1 MVKTYKNADGE
12 FITTTS
18 NGNIINNR
26 GEETDEIYNSFYIK
40 HDARKSIREYY
51 WYNTLQG
58 KFIQDTKKPNL
69 YHGKPII
76 YVKEIIEKEPNNF
89 IVSHFLVYHGYEL
102 LAKTTLVAPEYIT
115 DVNGANNDEDM
126 RRQARALANELI
138 NKKIRIPTKT
148 GLREDELIGTWR
160 YYKIKEPFKTFR
172 KQKRKPVKSQRPKKV
187 IKKIC
192 KCKRK

>member
-1 MVKTYKNADGE
+1 MKVYKTPDKE

-18 NGNIINNR
+18 DGYIIDANGNI
-26 GEETDEIYNSFYIK
+26 TDDVYNSFYMK
-40 HDARKSIREYY
+40 HDAKKAIREYY

-58 KFIQDTKKPNL
+58 KFIQDTKKPKL

-76 YVKEIIEKEPNNF
+76 YVKEIIEKGEDNL
-89 IVSHFLVYHGYEL
+89 ITSYFLVYYGSEL
-102 LAKTTLVAPEYIT
+102 LTQTTLIAPEYFT
-115 DVNGANNDEDM
+115 DVNGVNNDEDM

-138 NKKIRIPTKT
+138 NKKIRIPTET

-172 KQKRKPVKSQRPKKV
+172 KPKRKPIKSHRPKKV
-187 IKKIC
+187 VKKVC